1 MSGSSGSSGKGAE
14 EAGVGVGVV
23 AVTESG
29 GVKRAR
35 PEGDSV
41 RPPAATSTATAAT
54 ATTIKTTKTTT
65 DGTTRKKHET
75 ALIGNYAH
83 YYGYRCGASAGEDR
97 RLALLPGALFAGREC
112 LDVGCNSGVL
122 TLALARRHRPA
133 VMIGVDADAALIERA
148 RRSKAA
154 CGDARAQHAVS
165 YFVEDFVARPTGRGQ
180 YDTVTCL
187 SVTKWVQLAHGD
199 AGVRTL
205 FRKAHAMLR
214 DDVAACGG
222 RAEFATGVLVLEPQ
236 PWRSYRRRARLS
248 PAMRATYAS
257 LQLRPDAFVPLLLG
271 EIGFAAVV
279 TLYAPPAA
287 RPDGSRITGFE
298 QRPIY
303 AFLKKVPVPAPL
315 PGSSGT
321 FGAPEVSGPSGNVPV
336 NASEHAESAGNSD
349 NDGLGND
356 DDDGDDDAPEEIPF
370 VVVREAVQSEAA
382 ELAAAA
388 AAAAAVAAIP
398 SGTAVTE
405 AMSSPAPTAE
415 GDDKNEM

>member
-1 MSGSSGSSGKGAE
+1 M
-14 EAGVGVGVV
+14 
-23 AVTESG
+23 AVTENG

-35 PEGDSV
+35 SEGVNASQ
-41 RPPAATSTATAAT
+41 T
-54 ATTIKTTKTTT
+54 ATTKQEGTTTTGTTTTTK
-65 DGTTRKKHET
+65 KKQHEE

-83 YYGYRCGASAGEDR
+83 YYGYRCGSGAVEDR
-97 RLALLPGALFAGREC
+97 RLGLLPRELFAGREC

-122 TLALARRHRPA
+122 TLALARRYRPT
-133 VMIGVDADAALIERA
+133 VMVGVDADAALVERA

-205 FRKAHAMLR
+205 FRKAHTMLR

-236 PWRSYRRRARLS
+236 PWRSYRRRARLT
-248 PAMRATYAS
+248 PAMRATYAT
-257 LQLRPDAFVPLLLG
+257 LQLRPEAFVPLLLG

-287 RPDGSRITGFE
+287 HPDGSRVTGFE

-315 PGSSGT
+315 PSSSSDPVPSIT
-321 FGAPEVSGPSGNVPV
+321 TEESGN
-336 NASEHAESAGNSD
+336 NEGENKG
-349 NDGLGND
+349 
-356 DDDGDDDAPEEIPF
+356 DDGDDDDAPEEIPF
-370 VVVREAVQSEAA
+370 VMVREPLQSEGATDVDTA
-382 ELAAAA
+382 MTNTDEKEQETEVLKPTVESQTSPCDVDDAPPP
-388 AAAAAVAAIP
+388 P
-398 SGTAVTE
+398 SMTASNNNRE
-405 AMSSPAPTAE
+405 
-415 GDDKNEM
+415 

>member
-1 MSGSSGSSGKGAE
+1 MSGSENSVKGE
-14 EAGVGVGVV
+14 ETTGAGVV
-23 AVTESG
+23 AVTENG

-35 PEGDSV
+35 TEEDSV
-41 RPPAATSTATAAT
+41 PQPQEPA
-54 ATTIKTTKTTT
+54 
-65 DGTTRKKHET
+65 TRKKHET

-83 YYGYRCGASAGEDR
+83 YYGYRCGPGGGKEDR
-97 RLALLPGALFAGREC
+97 RLALLPRALFAGREC
-112 LDVGCNSGVL
+112 LDVGCNSGEL
-122 TLALARRHRPA
+122 TLALARRYRPA
-133 VMIGVDADAALIERA
+133 VMVGVDADAALVERA

-154 CGDARAQHAVS
+154 CRDARAQRAVS

-236 PWRSYRRRARLS
+236 PWRSYRRRARLT
-248 PAMRATYAS
+248 PAMRATYAT

-279 TLYAPPAA
+279 TLYAPPAV
-287 RPDGSRITGFE
+287 RPDGSRVTGFE

-315 PGSSGT
+315 PGSSP
-321 FGAPEVSGPSGNVPV
+321 APGDPV
-336 NASEHAESAGNSD
+336 DVSEHAESAANGDGIGDGNGD
-349 NDGLGND
+349 
-356 DDDGDDDAPEEIPF
+356 DDDAPEEIPF
-370 VVVREAVQSEAA
+370 VMVREPVQSEAA

-388 AAAAAVAAIP
+388 AAAAAA
-398 SGTAVTE
+398 TAT
-405 AMSSPAPTAE
+405 PTAAE
-415 GDDKNEM
+415 GKEQVPEAVPPPPPPTEGKDKNEI

>member
-1 MSGSSGSSGKGAE
+1 MSGSGKGDE
-14 EAGVGVGVV
+14 ETGVSVV
-23 AVTESG
+23 AVTEGG

-41 RPPAATSTATAAT
+41 PPPPQPQQQTNAPEAAP
-54 ATTIKTTKTTT
+54 
-65 DGTTRKKHET
+65 RKKQHET
-75 ALIGNYAH
+75 APIGNYAH
-83 YYGYRCGASAGEDR
+83 YYGYRCGGQTGEDR
-97 RLALLPGALFAGREC
+97 RLALLPGALFAGRDC

-122 TLALARRHRPA
+122 TLALARRHRPS
-133 VMIGVDADAALIERA
+133 VMVGVDADAALIERA
-148 RRSKAA
+148 RRAKAA
-154 CGDARAQHAVS
+154 CRDARAQRAVS

-214 DDVAACGG
+214 DDVAACGA

-236 PWRSYRRRARLS
+236 PWRSYRRRARLT
-248 PAMRATYAS
+248 PAMRATYAT
-257 LQLRPDAFVPLLLG
+257 LQLRPEAFVPLLLG

-287 RPDGSRITGFE
+287 HPDGSRVNGFE

-303 AFLKKVPVPAPL
+303 AFLKKVPVPASL
-315 PGSSGT
+315 PGASSRPS
-321 FGAPEVSGPSGNVPV
+321 GAPSGPSGCASTE
-336 NASEHAESAGNSD
+336 ASEHVESVENGV
-349 NDGLGND
+349 GD
-356 DDDGDDDAPEEIPF
+356 DDDDAPEEIPF

-382 ELAAAA
+382 ELAAASAAANA
-388 AAAAAVAAIP
+388 AAAN
-398 SGTAVTE
+398 
-405 AMSSPAPTAE
+405 PAPPPPAPAG
-415 GDDKNEM
+415 GDDNKNAM